1 MDTYRTVLYLHLIS
15 LLIGF
20 AAATVIGVCLFHL
33 RAAGTLADAVPWGM
47 LAGKT
52 ERVFPVAIIGL
63 FATGAYLTND
73 LWTWDTRWIDV
84 SIAALVVMALQGPGI
99 AGRRAKALERT
110 LKENGPGP
118 LGSSARRM
126 TRDPALWIVAFA
138 NPGIVL
144 GIMWNMTQKPGTA
157 GAIAAVVIGYAVGAG
172 LALPFTNVRGAEERA
187 VADPAG

>member
-1 MDTYRTVLYLHLIS
+1 M
-15 LLIGF
+15 
-20 AAATVIGVCLFHL
+20 AEA
-33 RAAGTLADAVPWGM
+33 
-47 LAGKT
+47 
-52 ERVFPVAIIGL
+52 
-63 FATGAYLTND
+63 LTRD
-73 LWTWDTRWIDV
+73 
-84 SIAALVVMALQGPGI
+84 QE
-99 AGRRAKALERT
+99 LERT